1 MLTFV
6 KKFVILETKVEF
18 ARLIIMNKDGD
29 KNFLRRLKSGDK
41 RAFERL
47 FTEYKNMIY
56 TIVKRMVYNKNEA
69 DDLVADIFIKIYQS
83 IHRFEEKA
91 KLSTWM
97 YRIAYNHCLDHI
109 RKAKRDPLESY
120 EPLDSKFDLSSNG
133 LDAEKMVLKEER
145 ERVLY
150 AMVDSMPERYRM
162 VLNFYY
168 FEGISYNDIS
178 EIMGIPMGTVK
189 TYLFRAKAHLRE
201 KMKKM
206 GVL

>member
-1 MLTFV
+1 MD
-6 KKFVILETKVEF
+6 KDFVI
-18 ARLIIMNKDGD
+18 
-29 KNFLRRLKSGDK
+29 RLKSGDK
-41 RAFERL
+41 RAFEKL
-47 FTEYKNMIY
+47 LTEYKNMIY
-56 TIVKRMVYNKNEA
+56 TIVNRMVYNKNKV
-69 DDLVADIFIKIYQS
+69 DDLLADIFVKVYQN
-83 IHRFEEKA
+83 IQRFDERS

-109 RKAKRDPLESY
+109 RKAKRDSLEAY
-120 EPLDSKFDLSSNG
+120 EPLDSMFDLSSNG

-145 ERVLY
+145 EQVLY
-150 AMVDSMPERYRM
+150 ALVDSMPERYRM

-189 TYLFRAKAHLRE
+189 TYLFRAKACLRG

-206 GVL
+206 EVL